1 MSEKVKQKETIIA
14 IVTGL
19 IIIGWL
25 MRKQILFPVAGVI
38 GLLGLLS
45 DYVTGKIH
53 WLWMKLAH
61 IMGFVMSKVVLSV
74 VFFLFLTPI
83 ALLSKLGRKNLL
95 QLKRSDKSYYEERNH
110 KYQKEDLEN
119 VW

>member
-1 MSEKVKQKETIIA
+1 MSEKIKQKETIIT

-25 MRKQILFPVAGVI
+25 VRKQILFPVAATI
-38 GLLGLLS
+38 GLLSLLS
-45 DYVTGKIH
+45 DYITSKIH
-53 WLWMKLAH
+53 WLWMKISH
-61 IMGFVMSKVVLSV
+61 IMGFVMSKVILSI
-74 VFFLFLTPI
+74 VFFVFLTPM
-83 ALLSKLGRKNLL
+83 AFLSKLGRKNLL